1 MKTLFK
7 ALRWAFGLALLI
19 AMIIQPESV
28 FGAGGVTFAMAQFI
42 TSSVTWEG
50 KQNFDYLIKP
60 MFIGKAPW
68 ETQGVRVIPD
78 VQSTL
83 KLNYIG
89 SSAKILKA
97 YSKGFSGSS
106 IATYTQRDLDVVR
119 MQAEG
124 SQDSEAFYGNVY
136 EQLLQLG
143 EWDEVAKAPILKA
156 MIMQVWTEA
165 LESDVYREFWLN
177 DTNKQIVTS
186 GVITAAAD
194 TDYNSFVGM
203 WKRLMN
209 NAATSPTADQIYR
222 YQVQDG
228 AIAQVDTVTLTGTS
242 GTCNVAVGGVDYLA
256 TFDNDIADTS
266 AAFVALHAAALA
278 LRGITLTGA
287 TTLIFTSAVIGQ
299 PTPTPVPSAA
309 VTGDL
314 TGTNNATTANTA
326 PSALSA
332 GESLTILENLTTN
345 CSRELK
351 GIAKNKKV
359 LLVEDSVL
367 ENYIKYQE
375 SLGTEISHNM
385 LKDRNGDIHDFV
397 SYHGITMIPMG
408 WAVHLDADFP
418 HATGE
423 LYAYP
428 HRVIYCE
435 NGMLVMGLDSKSEY
449 AMTKS
454 WYNPDQQE
462 NRFRTQ
468 LKIGTQYVHNKM
480 IAVAY

>member
-7 ALRWAFGLALLI
+7 TLRWAFGLAILV
-19 AMIIQPESV
+19 AMIIQPESI
-28 FGAGGVTFAMAQFI
+28 FGAGGITFAMAQFI

-89 SSAKILKA
+89 SSAKVLKA

-156 MIMQVWTEA
+156 MIMKVWEEA
-165 LESDVYREFWLN
+165 IESDVYREFWLN
-177 DTNKQIVTS
+177 DTNKETVSS
-186 GVITAAAD
+186 GVITGTAD
-194 TDYNSFVGM
+194 TDYNSFLGM
-203 WKRLMN
+203 WRRLIN
-209 NAATSPTADQIYR
+209 NASTTPTADQIYR
-222 YQVQDG
+222 YQVSDG
-228 AIAQVDTVTLTGTS
+228 AIAEVNTVTLTGTS
-242 GTCNVAVGGVDYLA
+242 GTANVTVGGIAYLA
-256 TFDNDIADTS
+256 TFAVNLNTTHAN
-266 AAFVALHAAALA
+266 FVALHATALA
-278 LRGITLTGA
+278 LRDITLTGS
-287 TTLIFTSAVIGQ
+287 TTLIFTSAIPGQ
-299 PTPTPVPSAA
+299 PIPDPTIANVS
-309 VTGDL
+309 GDL
-314 TGTNNATTANTA
+314 AGTNADTTANTA
-326 PSALSA
+326 PSALAA
-332 GESLTILENLTTN
+332 GESLTILENLTRN

-359 LLVEDSVL
+359 LLVDDAVL
-367 ENYIKYQE
+367 ENYVDYQE

-385 LKDRNGDIHDFV
+385 LKDQNGDIHDFV

-408 WAVHLDADFP
+408 WAVSLDADFP

-435 NGMLVMGLDSKSEY
+435 NGMLVMGLDGKSEY
-449 AMTKS
+449 AMTKA
-454 WYNPDQQE
+454 WYNPDEQE

-480 IAVAY
+480 IAVAF